1 MRNPVLVPR
10 PRRNSI
16 APKAIC
22 ASLPPKAKCDE
33 IPPVFNP
40 QTPLTDDIVTLE
52 NALIVPWGEGRKR
65 GISRPAGVYDAQGV
79 YQPLSQCFRNTSAA
93 TTTEPKGPI
102 PEAEEELKGTWLFG
116 GLLYQHFGHALLE
129 STARLWVRSVM
140 PEVENVAFLMKK
152 QVNRPRR
159 FTDPMTPMIDMF
171 AGGIGQIAGIKGPTR
186 VERLVL
192 APQGFGTGD
201 MIAGSPEF
209 RAHIHKVLADRVKPE
224 GPEKIYISRTELYS
238 KRGRYFAEDR
248 IEALLKA
255 EGYHIYHPQTH
266 DLEAQAAQYAA
277 AHTIISS
284 DNSALHM
291 AAFFARPDSRLAI
304 IQRRPADV
312 LDDYLTQYRWFAK
325 MQVKVIDAL
334 NGRYYQFD
342 GAGQSNELY
351 AELDFPRLG
360 RALAESGY
368 ISDATGWIAP
378 DAEVIEEERKSL
390 SEKLGIDIRLAE
402 FSR

>member
-1 MRNPVLVPR
+1 MLI
-10 PRRNSI
+10 S
-16 APKAIC
+16 APQ
-22 ASLPPKAKCDE
+22 AKSNE

-40 QTPLTDDIVTLE
+40 QTPLTGDIVTLE

-65 GISRPAGVYDAQGV
+65 GISRPAGIYDADGT
-79 YQPLSQCFRNTSAA
+79 YQPLSQCFRNTSAV
-93 TTTEPKGPI
+93 TTTEPKGPV
-102 PEAEEELKGTWLFG
+102 PETEEELKGTWLYG

-129 STARLWVRSVM
+129 STSRLWARSVM

-152 QVNRPRR
+152 QVNRPGR
-159 FTDPMTPMIDMF
+159 FTRPMKPMIDMF
-171 AGGIGQIAGIKGPTR
+171 AGGIGEMAGIKAPTR

-192 APQGFGTGD
+192 APQAFGTGD
-201 MIAGSPEF
+201 MIAGSPDF
-209 RAHIHKVLADRVKPE
+209 RAHVHRVLTDRVKPV

-248 IEALLKA
+248 IEALLEA
-255 EGYHIYHPQTH
+255 EGYHIYHPQLH
-266 DLEAQAAQYAA
+266 DLDAQAAQYAA

-291 AAFFARPDSRLAI
+291 AAFFARPNSRLAI

-312 LDDYLTQYRWFAK
+312 LDDYLRQYEWFAD
-325 MQVKVIDAL
+325 VHVNVIDAL

-351 AELDFPRLG
+351 AELDFPTLG
-360 RALAESGY
+360 RDLVENGY
-368 ISDATGWIAP
+368 IRDTSGWDNPAP
-378 DAEVIEEERKSL
+378 ETIEAERRRL
-390 SEKLGIDIRLAE
+390 SEKLGIDIRPFE
-402 FSR
+402 IS